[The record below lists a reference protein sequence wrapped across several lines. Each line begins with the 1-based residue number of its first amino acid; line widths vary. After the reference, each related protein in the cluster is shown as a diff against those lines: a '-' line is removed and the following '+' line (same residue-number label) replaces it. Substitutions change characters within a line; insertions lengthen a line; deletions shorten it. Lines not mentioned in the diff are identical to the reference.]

1 MEICPVYVSKC
12 NMFSTNQFI
21 LLMVCDRE
29 HPCYMAV
36 TKLSAL
42 LQEVTTTKSDGFYCL
57 SCLHYFRTKNKLTCY
72 RKIFEKK
79 VLCRT
84 VMPSKYIYI
93 YVYIYIYI
101 YILEIN

>member
-1 MEICPVYVSKC
+1 
-12 NMFSTNQFI
+12 
-21 LLMVCDRE
+21 
-29 HPCYMAV
+29 MAV

-101 YILEIN
+101 YIRN

>member
-1 MEICPVYVSKC
+1 
-12 NMFSTNQFI
+12 
-21 LLMVCDRE
+21 
-29 HPCYMAV
+29 MAV

-42 LQEVTTTKSDGFYCL
+42 LQEVTTK
-57 SCLHYFRTKNKLTCY
+57 K
-72 RKIFEKK
+72 KIFEKK

-101 YILEIN
+101 YIRN